1 MPLGILVVLISL
13 AAAPQPGVLVADA
26 AASVQAQPP
35 PSADE
40 TARAEE
46 ELYEQGTQALDE
58 AAWDRAASIFAR
70 LSEQEGRRADGAL
83 YWLAYARSKQGRG
96 PEALRVLDE
105 LRLSY
110 PQSRWVKEA
119 EALELE
125 VRQQAGQPVRPE
137 SVADEDLKL
146 MALNGLLHSA
156 PDEAIPMLEKF
167 LKGKQSP
174 KLQERALF
182 VLCQSGSPRAR
193 EIVLGIARGESQ
205 PQLRR
210 KAIQSLGIFGGRE
223 SRKAL
228 ADIYAASDDA
238 SVKKAVL
245 QAFMTAGEKD
255 RVLEAARTEP
265 DPDLRQDAIR
275 LLGAMGARDELWAL
289 YSAETAGGTKQAAL
303 QGLGIA
309 GAQDR
314 LLEVAKT
321 EKDLDLRV
329 TAIRFLGVFGGPA
342 RSDVLLEIYRDGGAP
357 RVREA
362 VLGALFVQ
370 GNASALVTIAR
381 TEKDPALKKQA
392 VSQLALMPSDE
403 AKAYLLEILGQ

>member
-1 MPLGILVVLISL
+1 MALGILVVLTSL
-13 AAAPQPGVLVADA
+13 SAGTGAGVLVADA
-26 AASVQAQPP
+26 AAQAQP
-35 PSADE
+35 AAVEGQED
-40 TARAEE
+40 RAAEQ
-46 ELYEQGTQALDE
+46 LYEQGTQALDE
-58 AAWDRAASIFAR
+58 AAWDRAASAFTR
-70 LSEQEGRRADGAL
+70 LAEQKGPRADGAL
-83 YWLAYARSKQGRG
+83 YWLAYTRSKQGRG
-96 PEALRVLDE
+96 PEALRALDE
-105 LRLSY
+105 LRRTY
-110 PQSRWVKEA
+110 PRSRWVKEA

-156 PDEAIPMLEKF
+156 PDEAIPLLEK
-167 LKGKQSP
+167 LLMGSQSP
-174 KLQERALF
+174 KLKERALF
-182 VLCQSGSPRAR
+182 VLCQSTSPRAR

-210 KAIQSLGIFGGRE
+210 TAIQSLGLFGGPE

-228 ADIYAASDDA
+228 ADIYGATTEA

-255 RVLEAARTEP
+255 RVLEAARTEQ
-265 DPDLRQDAIR
+265 DPELRRDAIH

-289 YSAETAGGTKQAAL
+289 YSSDAAVGIRRAAL
-303 QGLGIA
+303 EALGVA
-309 GAQDR
+309 GAHDR

-329 TAIRFLGVFGGPA
+329 DAIRALGMFGGPA
-342 RSDVLLEIYRDGGAP
+342 RSDVVLEIYRAATEP
-357 RVREA
+357 RAREA
-362 VLGALFVQ
+362 ALQALFIQ
-370 GNASALVTIAR
+370 GNANALITIAR

-392 VSQLALMPSDE
+392 VSQLALLPSDE
-403 AKAYLLEILGQ
+403 AKAYLLELLGQ

>member
-1 MPLGILVVLISL
+1 MSLGFLVVLTSL
-13 AAAPQPGVLVADA
+13 LAGPGPGVFVADA
-26 AASVQAQPP
+26 AAPLQSQPAAA
-35 PSADE
+35 ADE
-40 TARAEE
+40 GDRAEE
-46 ELYEQGTQALDE
+46 GLYEQGTQALDE
-58 AAWDRAASIFAR
+58 AAWDRAASAFSRVA
-70 LSEQEGRRADGAL
+70 EQKGRRADGAL

-96 PEALRVLDE
+96 PEALRTLDE
-105 LRLSY
+105 LRRTY

-156 PDEAIPMLEKF
+156 PEEAIPLLEKF
-167 LKGKQSP
+167 LNGKQSP

-182 VLCQSGSPRAR
+182 VLCQSASPRAR

-210 KAIQSLGIFGGRE
+210 AAIQSLGIFGGPE

-228 ADIYAASDDA
+228 ADIYGATDEA

-255 RVLEAARTEP
+255 RVLEAARTEQ
-265 DPDLRQDAIR
+265 DPELRQDAIH

-289 YSAETAGGTKQAAL
+289 YSSDAAGGIKRAAL
-303 QGLGIA
+303 QALGVA
-309 GAQDR
+309 GAHDR

-321 EKDLDLRV
+321 ERDLDLRV
-329 TAIRFLGVFGGPA
+329 DAIRALGMFGGPS
-342 RSDVLLEIYRDGGAP
+342 RSDVVLEIYRAATEP
-357 RVREA
+357 RAREA
-362 VLGALFVQ
+362 ALEALFIQ
-370 GNASALVTIAR
+370 GNANALIAIAR
-381 TEKDPALKKQA
+381 TEKDPTLKKKA